1 MHELFDNAP
10 SDTPSTP
17 IPTPGTPDVLHDEV
31 TRLLRLIEREQAEMA
46 DPQYTQPSVPTGP
59 IAATASRASYYR
71 LIFSSGLYAWY
82 KLPACEVPLR
92 LPLWPGKVE
101 HYDQQKRVVLLRP
114 AIAGYEH
121 ETEEVH
127 LTQVVAWFQVN
138 LDRGTVKEVLL
149 HAPRIERADQ
159 ADRRSNA
166 QAVKESSQ

>member
-1 MHELFDNAP
+1 MTGNFPSHVGDALPASLPDTLGMAGTLGNEL
-10 SDTPSTP
+10 
-17 IPTPGTPDVLHDEV
+17 V
-31 TRLLRLIEREQAEMA
+31 RLAESLL
-46 DPQYTQPSVPTGP
+46 DRKP
-59 IAATASRASYYR
+59 RYR

-82 KLPACEVPLR
+82 RLPACEVPLR

-101 HYDQQKRVVLLRP
+101 HYDQERRIVLLRP